1 MRRVL
6 VAVFLCAASPALALS
21 CLQPDPVRDFKQ
33 ADASA
38 ERWGA
43 VVGRLDF
50 DESRLPDT
58 GDQLQDKPP
67 QTDLR
72 AQLVGQ
78 SLGAG
83 GWKTP
88 FQGNITLRVQCFG
101 PWCGRPKSG
110 ARYLVFLKHEDGK
123 RVAFADPCGARMYR
137 DPSRRVLDALH
148 RCFAGGPCEEG
159 RLLEP

>member
-1 MRRVL
+1 MRGL
-6 VAVFLCAASPALALS
+6 LTALLLCAASPALALS
-21 CLQPDPVRDFKQ
+21 CLQPDPVRDYKQ

-38 ERWGA
+38 DRWGA

-50 DESRLPDT
+50 DESRLPGTKDR
-58 GDQLQDKPP
+58 LEDKPR

-72 AQLVGQ
+72 AQLVGH
-78 SLGAG
+78 SLGAD
-83 GWKTP
+83 GWETP

-123 RVAFADPCGARMYR
+123 RVAFADPCGANLYR
-137 DPSRRVLDALH
+137 NPAPVVLERLH
-148 RCFAGGPCEEG
+148 GCYAGGACREFA
-159 RLLEP
+159 R